1 MPTGQPSGVE
11 GDTAPGGTAL
21 SATTQ
26 GARADRGAVTPIR
39 VGVTGHINLT
49 PETARLVAEE
59 LRAVLRGVRE
69 QARASSRM
77 MVGISC
83 LAPGAD
89 TVFAEV
95 LLGLGGRLEVI
106 LPSPDYARSQLG
118 PADAVTFERLLRR
131 AESVRTT
138 AEPRASRAAYVAA
151 NNKMLDAIDRLVAVW
166 DGGDCAAPGGT
177 AHVVETARARSI
189 PVTVIWPEGARRS

>member
-1 MPTGQPSGVE
+1 M
-11 GDTAPGGTAL
+11 A
-21 SATTQ
+21 
-26 GARADRGAVTPIR
+26 PIR

-49 PETARLVAEE
+49 SETARLVAVE
-59 LRAVLRGVRE
+59 LRAFLRGVRD
-69 QARASSRM
+69 QARASARM

-89 TVFAEV
+89 SVFAEV
-95 LLGLGGRLEVI
+95 LLSLGGRLEVI
-106 LPSPDYARSQLG
+106 LPCPDYGRSQLG
-118 PADAVTFERLLRR
+118 PADAVTFDRLLRQ

-138 AEPRASRAAYVAA
+138 AESRASRAAYIAA
-151 NNKMLDAIDRLVAVW
+151 NNKMLDAIDHLVAVW
-166 DGGDCAAPGGT
+166 DGDSSPAPGGT